1 MAESKKMGRP
11 KAEDSKCRNI
21 QVRFTESEY
30 AKIKA
35 CAKNDNQSIMRFVR
49 ELVLEKMFLRKGF
62 TRAT

>member
-1 MAESKKMGRP
+1 MGRP
-11 KAEDSKCRNI
+11 KAEDPKCRNI

-49 ELVLEKMFLRKGF
+49 ELVLEKMES
-62 TRAT
+62 TN